1 MRAVK
6 GMKRSSTDSQWQQ
19 LKCPV
24 KRSRQPQSL
33 FHCFRILSGWTAPKC
48 RQYISIPART
58 SIRSVVP
65 AQQISKGQVSNKNAA
80 THTHT
85 KKHIQV
91 VCAVI
96 MLMTRQHFL
105 SSIRFSCRI
114 GVYHSIVSSICSCQH
129 AYFHL
134 APRKTKAK
142 PTQPMPNQWQL
153 RHLAASVRYPFRKM
167 YYQVFS
173 RRL

>member
-1 MRAVK
+1 VK

-33 FHCFRILSGWTAPKC
+33 FHCFRVLSGWTAPKC

-80 THTHT
+80 THTHRHKET
-85 KKHIQV
+85 YSSCLRCHYVDDK
-91 VCAVI
+91 A
-96 MLMTRQHFL
+96 TFSFL
-105 SSIRFSCRI
+105 
-114 GVYHSIVSSICSCQH
+114 HSVFLPNWGLPFHCQ
-129 AYFHL
+129 FHL
-134 APRKTKAK
+134 LLPAC
-142 PTQPMPNQWQL
+142 
-153 RHLAASVRYPFRKM
+153 
-167 YYQVFS
+167 VFS
-173 RRL
+173 FGTPKNQS